1 MHFSWIS
8 EVFWLHPE
16 GREECVSRGVKALED
31 AGGSRGWKCYFVL
44 FESWL
49 WAQVC
54 CDLNLEESHSVL
66 GWLQLSRG
74 CSAANQEEKQLGKAS
89 AMAQELGNKGE
100 RSFGCF
106 VSGRTPGEQSPG
118 ETNIAQ
124 ASLEE
129 QRPSFSILQSLL
141 LPCHVF
147 N

>member
-66 GWLQLSRG
+66 GWLQRMQ
-74 CSAANQEEKQLGKAS
+74 CSQPGGKA
-89 AMAQELGNKGE
+89 AGKGL
-100 RSFGCF
+100 SHGT
-106 VSGRTPGEQSPG
+106 GIGE
-118 ETNIAQ
+118 
-124 ASLEE
+124 
-129 QRPSFSILQSLL
+129 
-141 LPCHVF
+141 
-147 N
+147 